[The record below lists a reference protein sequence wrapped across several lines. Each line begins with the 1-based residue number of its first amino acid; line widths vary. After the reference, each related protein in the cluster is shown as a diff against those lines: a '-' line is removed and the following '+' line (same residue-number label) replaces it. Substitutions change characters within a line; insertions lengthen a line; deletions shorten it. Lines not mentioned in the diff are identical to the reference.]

1 MPGLYRSVLVL
12 LCLSIATLIGTSTS
26 AAAFKEVHTGDTAPS
41 FTLPDLDGTPVS
53 LDDHKDS
60 PLTIVT
66 FWALWSPKSEPL
78 LQDIQKILEE
88 FGDKGVVVK
97 AIAVNEDGDNVPAD
111 FTDQVKGL
119 IERNHLQFSIVVDR
133 GMEEYARWGVI
144 ATPSTAFLGKGLK
157 VEYEFSGH
165 PTSAYMD
172 MREQAMK
179 ILGLEETVAAAA
191 KPKRE
196 RYQADHR
203 VLLNYGLTK
212 TLFERGQF
220 SKAQRK
226 LNPVL
231 TADPNFPDAAAL
243 NGYIHLALAQ
253 GGEADASATA
263 RAAFDKAVELDPTVP
278 TGLIGQAHFALQDG
292 DTAKALERAQ
302 EAVKYTE
309 TEDLPQIKAAEGAAD
324 APATEAAAAPGA
336 AATEPPAGEE
346 PATTTDPAP
355 QLIQAA
361 ALLAAGDE
369 ASAKA
374 LVTEYVAAYLAIPE
388 GPSMSGKGMQMK
400 MMMMKQQEAQ

>member
-1 MPGLYRSVLVL
+1 MPGLYRSAIVL
-12 LCLSIATLIGTSTS
+12 LCLSLLTLIGTSTS
-26 AAAFKEVHTGDTAPS
+26 AAAFKEVRAGDTAPS
-41 FTLPDLDGTPVS
+41 FTLPDLDGTLVS

-88 FGDKGVVVK
+88 FGDKGVAVK
-97 AIAVNEDGDNVPAD
+97 AIAVNEDGDNQPAD

-119 IERNHLQFSIVVDR
+119 IERHHLQFSVVVDR

-179 ILGLEETVAAAA
+179 ILGLEENVAAAA

-226 LNPVL
+226 LKTVL
-231 TADPNFPDAAAL
+231 TTDPNFPDAIAL

-253 GGEADASATA
+253 GGETDAATTA

-278 TGLIGQAHFALQDG
+278 AGLIGQAHFALEDG

-302 EAVKYTE
+302 EAVKFTE
-309 TEDLPQIKAAEGAAD
+309 NEDLPQIAETEGASD
-324 APATEAAAAPGA
+324 APATEATESP
-336 AATEPPAGEE
+336 ATEERA
-346 PATTTDPAP
+346 ATTDPAP
-355 QLIQAA
+355 QLTQAA
-361 ALLAAGDE
+361 TLLAAGDE
-369 ASAKA
+369 AGAKA
-374 LVTEYVAAYLAIPE
+374 LVAEYIAAYLAIPE

-400 MMMMKQQEAQ
+400 MLMMKKDAE